1 MMKLDKHRD
10 LDLSKRKSN
19 TRDKVQPEVIK
30 FDLAEIKKHFEDSI
44 KDIEEQ
50 FKTIDLLESKDKE
63 KIDYIL
69 RSQIVFL
76 GGSLDFYFHEITQFG
91 IMQMYD
97 EIWQETKPYKNI
109 NIKLG
114 TILDVLKGE
123 QDDSWFI
130 EFINYEYSKIS
141 LISYD
146 SIEKAMNMIGLHMYQ
161 IANKIYNYEIDRKE
175 RVTKLKER
183 MNRLCERRNSIAH
196 QFDMFHENAEKKP
209 IHINTVREFIEDA
222 KEIVDVVNELM
233 LEHDIVKK

>member
-1 MMKLDKHRD
+1 MKSGKQRNLN
-10 LDLSKRKSN
+10 LTQRKLN
-19 TRDKVQPEVIK
+19 TRDKIQPEVVK
-30 FDLAEIKKHFEDSI
+30 FSLDEIKKHFEDSI
-44 KDIEEQ
+44 SDIEEQ
-50 FKTIDLLESKDKE
+50 FKMIDLLESKDRE

-114 TILDVLKGE
+114 TILGVLKGE
-123 QDDSWFI
+123 KDDSWFI

-161 IANKIYNYEIDRKE
+161 IANKIYGEEIERKE
-175 RVTKLKER
+175 RVIKLKER
-183 MNRLCERRNSIAH
+183 MNRLCERRNCIAH

-222 KEIVDVVNELM
+222 KEIVDVVYELM
-233 LEHDIVKK
+233 LEHDIVKR

>member
-1 MMKLDKHRD
+1 MKSGKQRNLN
-10 LDLSKRKSN
+10 LTQRKLN
-19 TRDKVQPEVIK
+19 TRDKIQPEVVK
-30 FDLAEIKKHFEDSI
+30 FSLDEIKKHFEDSI
-44 KDIEEQ
+44 SDIEEQ
-50 FKTIDLLESKDKE
+50 FKTIDLLESKDRE

-97 EIWQETKPYKNI
+97 EIWQETKPYKNL

-114 TILDVLKGE
+114 TILGVLKGE
-123 QDDSWFI
+123 KDDSWFI

-161 IANKIYNYEIDRKE
+161 IANKIYGEEIERKE
-175 RVTKLKER
+175 RVIKLKER
-183 MNRLCERRNSIAH
+183 MNRLCERRNCIAH
-196 QFDMFHENAEKKP
+196 QFDIFHENAEKKP

-222 KEIVDVVNELM
+222 KEIVDVVYELM
-233 LEHDIVKK
+233 LEHDVVKR

>member
-1 MMKLDKHRD
+1 MKSGKQRNLN
-10 LDLSKRKSN
+10 LTQRKLN
-19 TRDKVQPEVIK
+19 TRDKIQPEVVK
-30 FDLAEIKKHFEDSI
+30 FSLDEIKKHFEDSI
-44 KDIEEQ
+44 SDIEEQ
-50 FKTIDLLESKDKE
+50 FKTIDLLESKDRE

-91 IMQMYD
+91 IMQMYN
-97 EIWQETKPYKNI
+97 EIWQETKPYKNL

-114 TILDVLKGE
+114 TILGVLKGE
-123 QDDSWFI
+123 KDDSWFI

-161 IANKIYNYEIDRKE
+161 IANKIYGEEIERKE
-175 RVTKLKER
+175 RVIKLKER
-183 MNRLCERRNSIAH
+183 MNRLCERRNCIAH

-222 KEIVDVVNELM
+222 KEIVDVVYKLM
-233 LEHDIVKK
+233 LEHDVVKR

>member
-1 MMKLDKHRD
+1 MKSGKQRNLN
-10 LDLSKRKSN
+10 LTQRKSG
-19 TRDKVQPEVIK
+19 TRDKIQPEVVK
-30 FDLAEIKKHFEDSI
+30 FSLDEIKKHFEDSI

>member
-1 MMKLDKHRD
+1 MKSGKQRNLN
-10 LDLSKRKSN
+10 LTQRKLN
-19 TRDKVQPEVIK
+19 TRDKIQPEVVK
-30 FDLAEIKKHFEDSI
+30 FSLDEIKKHFEDSI
-44 KDIEEQ
+44 SDIEEQ
-50 FKTIDLLESKDKE
+50 FKTIDLLESKDRE

-69 RSQIVFL
+69 RSQIVLL

-97 EIWQETKPYKNI
+97 EIWQETKPYKNL

-114 TILDVLKGE
+114 TILGVLKGE
-123 QDDSWFI
+123 KDDSWFI

-161 IANKIYNYEIDRKE
+161 IANKIYGEEIERKE
-175 RVTKLKER
+175 RVIKLKER
-183 MNRLCERRNSIAH
+183 MNRLCERRNCIAH

-222 KEIVDVVNELM
+222 KEIVDVVYKLM
-233 LEHDIVKK
+233 LEHDIVKR

>member
-1 MMKLDKHRD
+1 MKSGKQRNLN
-10 LDLSKRKSN
+10 LTQRKLN
-19 TRDKVQPEVIK
+19 TRDKIQPEVVK
-30 FDLAEIKKHFEDSI
+30 FSLDEIKKHFEDSI
-44 KDIEEQ
+44 SDIEEQ
-50 FKTIDLLESKDKE
+50 FKTIDLLESKDRE

-97 EIWQETKPYKNI
+97 EIWQETKPYKNL

-114 TILDVLKGE
+114 TILGVLKGE
-123 QDDSWFI
+123 KDDSWFI

-146 SIEKAMNMIGLHMYQ
+146 SIEKAMNMIGLHMYK
-161 IANKIYNYEIDRKE
+161 IANKIYGEEIERKE
-175 RVTKLKER
+175 RVIKLKER
-183 MNRLCERRNSIAH
+183 MNRLCERRNCIAH

-222 KEIVDVVNELM
+222 KEIVDVVYKLM
-233 LEHDIVKK
+233 LEHDIVKR

>member
-1 MMKLDKHRD
+1 MKSGKQRNLN
-10 LDLSKRKSN
+10 LTQRKLN
-19 TRDKVQPEVIK
+19 TRDKIQPEVVK
-30 FDLAEIKKHFEDSI
+30 FSLDEIKKHFEDSI
-44 KDIEEQ
+44 SDIEEQ
-50 FKTIDLLESKDKE
+50 FKTIDLLESKDRE

-123 QDDSWFI
+123 KDDSWFI

-161 IANKIYNYEIDRKE
+161 IANKIYGEEIERKE
-175 RVTKLKER
+175 RVIKLKER
-183 MNRLCERRNSIAH
+183 MNRLCERRNCIAH

-222 KEIVDVVNELM
+222 KEIVDVVYELM
-233 LEHDIVKK
+233 LEHDVVKR

>member
-19 TRDKVQPEVIK
+19 TRDKIQPEVIK
-30 FDLAEIKKHFEDSI
+30 FDLVEIKKHFEDSI
-44 KDIEEQ
+44 NDIEEQ

-233 LEHDIVKK
+233 LEHDIVKR

>member
-1 MMKLDKHRD
+1 MKSGKQRNLN
-10 LDLSKRKSN
+10 LTQRKLN
-19 TRDKVQPEVIK
+19 TRDKIQPEVVK
-30 FDLAEIKKHFEDSI
+30 FSLDEIKKHFEDSI
-44 KDIEEQ
+44 SDIEEQ
-50 FKTIDLLESKDKE
+50 FKTIDLLESKDRE

-97 EIWQETKPYKNI
+97 EIWQETKPYKNL

-114 TILDVLKGE
+114 TILGVLKGE
-123 QDDSWFI
+123 KDDSWFI
-130 EFINYEYSKIS
+130 EFINHEYSKIS

-161 IANKIYNYEIDRKE
+161 IANKIYGEEIERKE
-175 RVTKLKER
+175 RVIKLKER
-183 MNRLCERRNSIAH
+183 MKRLCERRNCIAH

-222 KEIVDVVNELM
+222 KEIVDVVYKLM
-233 LEHDIVKK
+233 LEHDVVKR

>member
-1 MMKLDKHRD
+1 MKSGKQRNLN
-10 LDLSKRKSN
+10 LTQRKLN
-19 TRDKVQPEVIK
+19 TRDKIQPEVVK
-30 FDLAEIKKHFEDSI
+30 FSLDEIKKHFEDSI
-44 KDIEEQ
+44 SDIEEQ
-50 FKTIDLLESKDKE
+50 FKTIDLLESKDRE

-97 EIWQETKPYKNI
+97 EIWQETKPYKNL

-114 TILDVLKGE
+114 TILGVLKGE
-123 QDDSWFI
+123 KDDSWFI

-161 IANKIYNYEIDRKE
+161 IANKIYGEEIERKE
-175 RVTKLKER
+175 RVIKLKER
-183 MNRLCERRNSIAH
+183 MNRLCERRNCIAH

-222 KEIVDVVNELM
+222 KEIVDVVYYSNWGGVCIL
-233 LEHDIVKK
+233 

>member
-1 MMKLDKHRD
+1 MKSGKQRNLN
-10 LDLSKRKSN
+10 LTQRKLN
-19 TRDKVQPEVIK
+19 TRDKIQPEVVK
-30 FDLAEIKKHFEDSI
+30 FSLDEIKKHFEDSI
-44 KDIEEQ
+44 SDIEEQ
-50 FKTIDLLESKDKE
+50 FKTIDLLESKDRE

-97 EIWQETKPYKNI
+97 EIWQETKPYKNL

-114 TILDVLKGE
+114 TILGVLKGE
-123 QDDSWFI
+123 KDDSWFI
-130 EFINYEYSKIS
+130 EFINHEYSKIS

-161 IANKIYNYEIDRKE
+161 IANKIYGEEIERKE
-175 RVTKLKER
+175 RVIKLKER
-183 MNRLCERRNSIAH
+183 MNRLCERRHCIAH

-222 KEIVDVVNELM
+222 KEIVDVVYELM
-233 LEHDIVKK
+233 LEHDVVKR

>member
-1 MMKLDKHRD
+1 MKSGKQRNLN
-10 LDLSKRKSN
+10 LTQRKLN
-19 TRDKVQPEVIK
+19 TRDKIQPEVVK
-30 FDLAEIKKHFEDSI
+30 FSLDEIKKHFEDSI
-44 KDIEEQ
+44 SDIEEQ

-161 IANKIYNYEIDRKE
+161 IANKIYGEEIERKE
-175 RVTKLKER
+175 RVIKLKER
-183 MNRLCERRNSIAH
+183 MNRLCERRNCIAH

-222 KEIVDVVNELM
+222 KEIVDVVYKLM
-233 LEHDIVKK
+233 LEHDVVKR

>member
-1 MMKLDKHRD
+1 MKSGKQRNLN
-10 LDLSKRKSN
+10 LTQRKSG
-19 TRDKVQPEVIK
+19 TRDKIQPEVVK
-30 FDLAEIKKHFEDSI
+30 FSLDEIKKHFEDSI
-44 KDIEEQ
+44 SDIEEQ
-50 FKTIDLLESKDKE
+50 FKTIDLLESKDRE

-114 TILDVLKGE
+114 TILGVLKGE
-123 QDDSWFI
+123 KDDSWFI

-161 IANKIYNYEIDRKE
+161 IANKIYGEEIERKE
-175 RVTKLKER
+175 RVIKLKER
-183 MNRLCERRNSIAH
+183 MNRLCERRNCIAH

-222 KEIVDVVNELM
+222 KEIVDVVYELM
-233 LEHDIVKK
+233 LEHDVVKR

>member
-1 MMKLDKHRD
+1 MKSGKQRNLN
-10 LDLSKRKSN
+10 LTQRKLN
-19 TRDKVQPEVIK
+19 TRDKIQPEVVK
-30 FDLAEIKKHFEDSI
+30 FSLDEIKKHFEDSI
-44 KDIEEQ
+44 ADIEEQ
-50 FKTIDLLESKDKE
+50 CKTIDLLESKDRE

>member
-1 MMKLDKHRD
+1 MKSGKQRNLN
-10 LDLSKRKSN
+10 LTQRKLN
-19 TRDKVQPEVIK
+19 TRDKIQPEVVK
-30 FDLAEIKKHFEDSI
+30 FSLDEIKKHFEDSI
-44 KDIEEQ
+44 SDIEEQ

-114 TILDVLKGE
+114 TILGVLKGE
-123 QDDSWFI
+123 KDDSWFI

-161 IANKIYNYEIDRKE
+161 IANKIYGEEIERKE
-175 RVTKLKER
+175 RVIKLKER
-183 MNRLCERRNSIAH
+183 MNRLCERRNCIAH

-222 KEIVDVVNELM
+222 KEIVDVVYELM
-233 LEHDIVKK
+233 LEHDVVKR

>member
-1 MMKLDKHRD
+1 MKFDKQRN
-10 LDLSKRKSN
+10 LNLTQRKSG
-19 TRDKVQPEVIK
+19 TRDKIQPEVVK
-30 FDLAEIKKHFEDSI
+30 FSLDEIKKHFEDSI
-44 KDIEEQ
+44 SDIEEQ
-50 FKTIDLLESKDKE
+50 FKTIDLLESKDRE

-97 EIWQETKPYKNI
+97 EIWQETKPYKNL

-114 TILDVLKGE
+114 TILGVLKGE
-123 QDDSWFI
+123 KDDSWFI
-130 EFINYEYSKIS
+130 EFINHEYSKIS

-161 IANKIYNYEIDRKE
+161 IANKIYGEEIERKE
-175 RVTKLKER
+175 RVIKLKER
-183 MNRLCERRNSIAH
+183 MKRLCERRNCITH

-222 KEIVDVVNELM
+222 KEIVDVVYELM
-233 LEHDIVKK
+233 LEHDVVKR

>member
-1 MMKLDKHRD
+1 MKSGKQRNLN
-10 LDLSKRKSN
+10 LTQRKLN
-19 TRDKVQPEVIK
+19 TRDKIQPEVVK
-30 FDLAEIKKHFEDSI
+30 FSLDEIKKHFEDSI
-44 KDIEEQ
+44 SDIEEQ
-50 FKTIDLLESKDKE
+50 FKTIDLLESKDRE

-97 EIWQETKPYKNI
+97 EIWQETKPYKNL

-114 TILDVLKGE
+114 TILGVLKGE
-123 QDDSWFI
+123 KDDSWFI
-130 EFINYEYSKIS
+130 EFINHEYSKIS

-161 IANKIYNYEIDRKE
+161 IANKIYGEEIERKE
-175 RVTKLKER
+175 RVIKLKER
-183 MNRLCERRNSIAH
+183 MNHLCKRRNCIAH

-222 KEIVDVVNELM
+222 KEIVDVVYKLM
-233 LEHDIVKK
+233 LEHDVVKR

>member
-1 MMKLDKHRD
+1 MKFDKQRN
-10 LDLSKRKSN
+10 LNLTQRKLN
-19 TRDKVQPEVIK
+19 TRDKIQPEVVK
-30 FDLAEIKKHFEDSI
+30 FSLDEIKKHFEDSI
-44 KDIEEQ
+44 SDIEEQ
-50 FKTIDLLESKDKE
+50 FKTIDLLESKDRE

-114 TILDVLKGE
+114 TILGVLKGE
-123 QDDSWFI
+123 KDDSWFI

-161 IANKIYNYEIDRKE
+161 IANKIYGEEIERKE
-175 RVTKLKER
+175 RVIKLKER
-183 MNRLCERRNSIAH
+183 MNRLCERRNCIAH

-222 KEIVDVVNELM
+222 KEIVDVVYELM
-233 LEHDIVKK
+233 LEHDVVKR

>member
-1 MMKLDKHRD
+1 MKSGKQRNLN
-10 LDLSKRKSN
+10 LTQRKLN
-19 TRDKVQPEVIK
+19 TRDKIQPEVVK
-30 FDLAEIKKHFEDSI
+30 FSLDEIKKHFEDSI
-44 KDIEEQ
+44 SDIEEQ
-50 FKTIDLLESKDKE
+50 FKTIDLLESKDRE

-114 TILDVLKGE
+114 TILGVLKGE
-123 QDDSWFI
+123 KDDSWFI

-141 LISYD
+141 MISYD

-161 IANKIYNYEIDRKE
+161 IANKIYGEEIERKE
-175 RVTKLKER
+175 RVIKLKER
-183 MNRLCERRNSIAH
+183 MNRLCERRNCIAH

-222 KEIVDVVNELM
+222 KEIVDVVYKLM
-233 LEHDIVKK
+233 LEHDIVKR

>member
-1 MMKLDKHRD
+1 MKSGKQRNLN
-10 LDLSKRKSN
+10 LTQRKLN
-19 TRDKVQPEVIK
+19 TRDKIQPEVVK
-30 FDLAEIKKHFEDSI
+30 FSLDEIKKHFEDSI
-44 KDIEEQ
+44 SDIEEQ
-50 FKTIDLLESKDKE
+50 FKTIDLLESKDRE

-114 TILDVLKGE
+114 TILGVLKGE
-123 QDDSWFI
+123 KDDSWFI

-161 IANKIYNYEIDRKE
+161 IANKIYGEEIERKE
-175 RVTKLKER
+175 RVIKLKER
-183 MNRLCERRNSIAH
+183 MNRLCERRNCIAH

-222 KEIVDVVNELM
+222 KEIVDVVYGLM
-233 LEHDIVKK
+233 LEHDVVKR

>member
-1 MMKLDKHRD
+1 MKSGKQRNLN
-10 LDLSKRKSN
+10 LTQRKLN
-19 TRDKVQPEVIK
+19 TRDKIQPEVVK
-30 FDLAEIKKHFEDSI
+30 FSLDEIKKHFEDSI
-44 KDIEEQ
+44 SDIEEQ
-50 FKTIDLLESKDKE
+50 FKTIDLLESKDRE

-233 LEHDIVKK
+233 LEHDIVKR

>member
-1 MMKLDKHRD
+1 MKSGKQRNLN
-10 LDLSKRKSN
+10 LTQRKSG
-19 TRDKVQPEVIK
+19 TRDKIQPEVVK
-30 FDLAEIKKHFEDSI
+30 FSLDEIKKHFEDSI
-44 KDIEEQ
+44 SAIEEQ
-50 FKTIDLLESKDKE
+50 FKTIDLLESKDRE

-97 EIWQETKPYKNI
+97 EIWQETKPYKNL

-114 TILDVLKGE
+114 TILGVLKGE
-123 QDDSWFI
+123 KDDSWFI

-161 IANKIYNYEIDRKE
+161 IANKIYGEEIERKE
-175 RVTKLKER
+175 RVIKLKER
-183 MNRLCERRNSIAH
+183 MNRLCERRNCIAH

-222 KEIVDVVNELM
+222 KEIVDVVYKLM
-233 LEHDIVKK
+233 LEHDVVKR

>member
-1 MMKLDKHRD
+1 MKFDKQRN
-10 LDLSKRKSN
+10 LNLTQRKSA
-19 TRDKVQPEVIK
+19 TRDKIQPEVVK
-30 FDLAEIKKHFEDSI
+30 FSLDEIKKHFEDSI
-44 KDIEEQ
+44 SAIEEQ
-50 FKTIDLLESKDKE
+50 FKTIDLLESKDRE

-97 EIWQETKPYKNI
+97 EIWQETKPYKNL

-114 TILDVLKGE
+114 TILGVLKGE
-123 QDDSWFI
+123 KDDSWFI

-161 IANKIYNYEIDRKE
+161 IANKIYGEEIERKE
-175 RVTKLKER
+175 RVIKLKER
-183 MNRLCERRNSIAH
+183 MNRLCERRNCIAH

-222 KEIVDVVNELM
+222 KEIVDVVYELM
-233 LEHDIVKK
+233 LEHDVVKR

>member
-1 MMKLDKHRD
+1 MKFDKQRN
-10 LDLSKRKSN
+10 LNLTQRKLN
-19 TRDKVQPEVIK
+19 TRDKIQPEVVK
-30 FDLAEIKKHFEDSI
+30 FSLDEIKKHFEDSI
-44 KDIEEQ
+44 SDIEEQ
-50 FKTIDLLESKDKE
+50 FKTIDLLESKDRE

-97 EIWQETKPYKNI
+97 EIWQETKPYKNL

-114 TILDVLKGE
+114 TILGVLKGE
-123 QDDSWFI
+123 KDDSWFI

-161 IANKIYNYEIDRKE
+161 IANKIYGEEIERKE
-175 RVTKLKER
+175 RVIKLKER
-183 MNRLCERRNSIAH
+183 MNRLCERRNCIAH

-222 KEIVDVVNELM
+222 KEIVDVVYKLM
-233 LEHDIVKK
+233 LEHDVVKR

>member
-1 MMKLDKHRD
+1 MKSGKQRNLN
-10 LDLSKRKSN
+10 LTQRKLN
-19 TRDKVQPEVIK
+19 TRDKIQPEVVK
-30 FDLAEIKKHFEDSI
+30 FSLDEIKKHFENSI
-44 KDIEEQ
+44 SDIEEQ
-50 FKTIDLLESKDKE
+50 FKTIDLLESKDRE

-97 EIWQETKPYKNI
+97 EIWQETKPYKNL

-114 TILDVLKGE
+114 TILGVLKGE
-123 QDDSWFI
+123 KDDSWFI
-130 EFINYEYSKIS
+130 EFINHEYSKIS

-161 IANKIYNYEIDRKE
+161 IANKIYGEEIERKE
-175 RVTKLKER
+175 RVIKLKER
-183 MNRLCERRNSIAH
+183 MKRLCERRNCIAH

-222 KEIVDVVNELM
+222 KEIVDVVYELM
-233 LEHDIVKK
+233 LEHDVVKR

>member
-1 MMKLDKHRD
+1 MKSGKQRNLN
-10 LDLSKRKSN
+10 LTQRKLN
-19 TRDKVQPEVIK
+19 TRDKIQPEVVK
-30 FDLAEIKKHFEDSI
+30 FSLDEIKKHFEDSI
-44 KDIEEQ
+44 SDIEEQ
-50 FKTIDLLESKDKE
+50 FKTIDLLESKDRE

-97 EIWQETKPYKNI
+97 EIWQETKPYKNL

-114 TILDVLKGE
+114 TILGVLKGE
-123 QDDSWFI
+123 KDDSWFI

-161 IANKIYNYEIDRKE
+161 IANKIYGEEIERKE
-175 RVTKLKER
+175 RVIKLKER
-183 MNRLCERRNSIAH
+183 MNRLCERRNCIAH
-196 QFDMFHENAEKKP
+196 QFDMFH
-209 IHINTVREFIEDA
+209 
-222 KEIVDVVNELM
+222 
-233 LEHDIVKK
+233 

>member
-1 MMKLDKHRD
+1 MKSGKQRNLN
-10 LDLSKRKSN
+10 LTQRKLN
-19 TRDKVQPEVIK
+19 TRDKIQPEVVK
-30 FDLAEIKKHFEDSI
+30 FSWDEIKKHFEDSI
-44 KDIEEQ
+44 SDIEEQ
-50 FKTIDLLESKDKE
+50 FKTIDLLESKDRE

-114 TILDVLKGE
+114 TILGVLKGE
-123 QDDSWFI
+123 KDDSWFI

-161 IANKIYNYEIDRKE
+161 IANKIYGEEIERKE
-175 RVTKLKER
+175 RVIKLKER
-183 MNRLCERRNSIAH
+183 MNRLCERRNCIAH

-222 KEIVDVVNELM
+222 KEIVDVVYKLM
-233 LEHDIVKK
+233 LEHDIVKR

>member
-1 MMKLDKHRD
+1 MKSGKQRNLN
-10 LDLSKRKSN
+10 LTQRKLN
-19 TRDKVQPEVIK
+19 TRDKIQPEVVK
-30 FDLAEIKKHFEDSI
+30 FSLDEIKKHFEDSI
-44 KDIEEQ
+44 SDIEEQ
-50 FKTIDLLESKDKE
+50 FKTIDLLESKDRE

-97 EIWQETKPYKNI
+97 EIWQETKPYKNL

-114 TILDVLKGE
+114 TILGVLKGE
-123 QDDSWFI
+123 KDDSWFI

-146 SIEKAMNMIGLHMYQ
+146 SIEKAINMIGLHMYQ
-161 IANKIYNYEIDRKE
+161 IANKIYGEEIERKE
-175 RVTKLKER
+175 RVIKLKER
-183 MNRLCERRNSIAH
+183 MNRLCERRNCIAH

-222 KEIVDVVNELM
+222 KEIVDVVYELM
-233 LEHDIVKK
+233 LEHDVVKR

>member
-1 MMKLDKHRD
+1 MKSGKQRNLN
-10 LDLSKRKSN
+10 LTQRKLN
-19 TRDKVQPEVIK
+19 TRDKIQPEVVK
-30 FDLAEIKKHFEDSI
+30 FSLDEIKKHFEDSI
-44 KDIEEQ
+44 SAIEEQ
-50 FKTIDLLESKDKE
+50 FKTIDLLESKDRE

-97 EIWQETKPYKNI
+97 EIWQETKPYKNL

-114 TILDVLKGE
+114 TILGVLKGE
-123 QDDSWFI
+123 KDDSWFI

-161 IANKIYNYEIDRKE
+161 IANKIYGEEIERKE
-175 RVTKLKER
+175 RVIKLKER
-183 MNRLCERRNSIAH
+183 MNRLCKRRNCIAH

-222 KEIVDVVNELM
+222 KEIVDVVYELM
-233 LEHDIVKK
+233 LEHDVVKR

>member
-1 MMKLDKHRD
+1 MKSGKQRNLN
-10 LDLSKRKSN
+10 LTQRKLN
-19 TRDKVQPEVIK
+19 TRDKIQPEVVK
-30 FDLAEIKKHFEDSI
+30 FSLDEIKKHFEDSI
-44 KDIEEQ
+44 SDIEEQ
-50 FKTIDLLESKDKE
+50 FKTIDLLESKDRE

-97 EIWQETKPYKNI
+97 EIWQETKPYKNL

-114 TILDVLKGE
+114 TILGVLKGE
-123 QDDSWFI
+123 KDDSWFI

-161 IANKIYNYEIDRKE
+161 IANKIYGEEIERKE
-175 RVTKLKER
+175 RVIKLKER
-183 MNRLCERRNSIAH
+183 MNRLCERRNCIAH

-222 KEIVDVVNELM
+222 KEIVDVVYELM
-233 LEHDIVKK
+233 LEHDIVKR

>member
-1 MMKLDKHRD
+1 MKFDKHRN
-10 LDLSKRKSN
+10 LNLTQRKSG
-19 TRDKVQPEVIK
+19 TRDKIQPEVVK
-30 FDLAEIKKHFEDSI
+30 FSLDEIKKHFEDSI
-44 KDIEEQ
+44 SDIEEQ
-50 FKTIDLLESKDKE
+50 FKTIDLLESKDRE

-123 QDDSWFI
+123 RDDSWFI

-233 LEHDIVKK
+233 LEHDIVKR

>member
-1 MMKLDKHRD
+1 MKSGKQRNLN
-10 LDLSKRKSN
+10 LTQRKLN
-19 TRDKVQPEVIK
+19 TRDKIQPEVVK
-30 FDLAEIKKHFEDSI
+30 FSLDEIKKHFEDSI
-44 KDIEEQ
+44 SDIEEQ
-50 FKTIDLLESKDKE
+50 FKTIDLLESKDRE

-97 EIWQETKPYKNI
+97 EIWQETKPYKNL

-114 TILDVLKGE
+114 TILGVLKGE
-123 QDDSWFI
+123 KDDSWFI

-161 IANKIYNYEIDRKE
+161 IANKIYGEEIERKE
-175 RVTKLKER
+175 RVIKLKKR
-183 MNRLCERRNSIAH
+183 MNRLCERRNCIAH

-222 KEIVDVVNELM
+222 KEIVDVVYELM
-233 LEHDIVKK
+233 LEHDVVKR

>member
-1 MMKLDKHRD
+1 MKSGKQRNLN
-10 LDLSKRKSN
+10 LTQRKLN
-19 TRDKVQPEVIK
+19 TRDKIQPEVVK
-30 FDLAEIKKHFEDSI
+30 FSLDEIKKHFEDSI
-44 KDIEEQ
+44 SDIEEQ
-50 FKTIDLLESKDKE
+50 FKTIDLLESRDRE

-97 EIWQETKPYKNI
+97 EIWQETKPYKNL

-114 TILDVLKGE
+114 TILGVLKGE
-123 QDDSWFI
+123 KDDSWFI

-161 IANKIYNYEIDRKE
+161 IANKIYGEEIERKE
-175 RVTKLKER
+175 RVIKLKER
-183 MNRLCERRNSIAH
+183 MNRLCERRNCIAH

-222 KEIVDVVNELM
+222 KEIVDVVYELM
-233 LEHDIVKK
+233 LEHDVVKR

>member
-1 MMKLDKHRD
+1 MKSGKQRNLN
-10 LDLSKRKSN
+10 LTQRKLN
-19 TRDKVQPEVIK
+19 TRDKIQPEVVK
-30 FDLAEIKKHFEDSI
+30 FSLDEIKKHFEDSI
-44 KDIEEQ
+44 SDIEEQ
-50 FKTIDLLESKDKE
+50 FKTIDLLESKDRE

-97 EIWQETKPYKNI
+97 EIWQETKPYKNL

-114 TILDVLKGE
+114 TILGVLKGE
-123 QDDSWFI
+123 KDDSWFI

-161 IANKIYNYEIDRKE
+161 IANKIYGEEIERKE
-175 RVTKLKER
+175 RVIKLKER
-183 MNRLCERRNSIAH
+183 MNRLCERRNCIAH

-222 KEIVDVVNELM
+222 KEIVDVVYKLM
-233 LEHDIVKK
+233 LEHDVVKR

>member
-1 MMKLDKHRD
+1 MKSGKQRNLN
-10 LDLSKRKSN
+10 LTQRKLN
-19 TRDKVQPEVIK
+19 TRDKIQPEVVK
-30 FDLAEIKKHFEDSI
+30 FSLDEIKKHFEDSI
-44 KDIEEQ
+44 SDIEEQ
-50 FKTIDLLESKDKE
+50 FKTIDLLESKDRE

-97 EIWQETKPYKNI
+97 EIWQETKPYKNL

-114 TILDVLKGE
+114 TILGVLKGE
-123 QDDSWFI
+123 KDDSWFI
-130 EFINYEYSKIS
+130 EFINHEYSKIS

-161 IANKIYNYEIDRKE
+161 IANKIYGEEIERKE
-175 RVTKLKER
+175 RVIKLKER
-183 MNRLCERRNSIAH
+183 MNRLCKRRNCIAH

-222 KEIVDVVNELM
+222 KEIVDVVYKLM
-233 LEHDIVKK
+233 LEHDVVKR

>member
-1 MMKLDKHRD
+1 MKSGKQRNLN
-10 LDLSKRKSN
+10 LTQRKLN
-19 TRDKVQPEVIK
+19 TRDKIQPEVVK
-30 FDLAEIKKHFEDSI
+30 FSLDEIKKHFEDSI
-44 KDIEEQ
+44 SDIEEQ
-50 FKTIDLLESKDKE
+50 FKTIDLLESKDRE

-183 MNRLCERRNSIAH
+183 INRLCERRNSIAH

-233 LEHDIVKK
+233 LEHDTVKK